1 VVEETDHD
9 TERGPA
15 GLVCERGV
23 SVAAEVVYRLRRH
36 LHRNKVLF
44 LFGTIRRD
52 TGGETRVLDLSPVRV
67 RALSRGYPYGA
78 RFNFGISLAGAVVT
92 VHPSICWRK
101 GRAVAIAETP
111 ITLTTDGDW
120 IALRVE
126 LTGALTE
133 TAVVVRWA
141 AGSVPAD
148 NDGKVFRALHRCGF
162 ANGQASL
169 AFSAMFGGDVGMM
182 GH

>member
-1 VVEETDHD
+1 MI
-9 TERGPA
+9 R
-15 GLVCERGV
+15 
-23 SVAAEVVYRLRRH
+23 
-36 LHRNKVLF
+36 
-44 LFGTIRRD
+44 FGTIRRD

-67 RALSRGYPYGA
+67 RALSRGYPYGT

-141 AGSVPAD
+141 AGSVPGD
-148 NDGKVFRALHRCGF
+148 TGGYVYRALHRFGF
-162 ANGQASL
+162 NSGKASL
-169 AFSAMFGGDVGMM
+169 AFSSMFTGDLGAM
-182 GH
+182 